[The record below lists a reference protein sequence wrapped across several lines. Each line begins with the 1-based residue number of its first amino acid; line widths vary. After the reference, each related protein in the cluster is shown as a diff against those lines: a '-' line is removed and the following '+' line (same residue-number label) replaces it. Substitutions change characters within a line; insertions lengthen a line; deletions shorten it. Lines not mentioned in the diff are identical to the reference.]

1 MDRNE
6 SQEKSAKG
14 EEDDALTSQKDLS
27 AQRSEGDN
35 KLQTPSQEDVGLDK
49 NKYDP
54 AVVEISPSGISQR
67 KDLIS
72 LCYDHFHHHLPAVD
86 LPLISFPQSF
96 DPFILFLDD
105 WFECSKLGSSVALE
119 IFCGIIHFFSCMYCL
134 PVISQQMAS
143 ANYDVDA
150 AYAIICLIIGLGSII
165 TGLFTNTPLII
176 APPTAVSIFFTSSI
190 QSQSLTPLDGN
201 MAVTMS
207 GVAMVL
213 LALLGPL
220 GSTLTLLIPECI
232 QASTTVGIGLLTA
245 LAGAT
250 EIELVVR
257 GEYTLLEVG
266 KLTNEVII
274 ALTGLAVLGM
284 AVTRHSR
291 FAYILGLAYGTILW
305 WIVEDDWPK
314 KYTALPTLQSHALHA
329 ASSATIDLIFSLIFL
344 NILTL
349 YGLARALCDLAG
361 LTNSS
366 DGTSIPRGR
375 ILILIIGL
383 CNILSGVCYGPP
395 IILSP
400 ESVGGIKAGA
410 KTGLSAIVGGILFLF
425 SIFWGPFF
433 THIPSAGTSP
443 VLIVIGL
450 FLFLNIY
457 RINFK
462 EPKDGIPAFC
472 CLFFISFTNSILC
485 GLSIGYA
492 MYGALHLFTGDLYYE
507 LKDRSEFIWNKI
519 LLLDE
524 RDSDGRHEDKKEKEN
539 GQEGK
544 GSKGD
549 DFSGS
554 GEETTKESDVQ
565 NQVLQQTSLQEHQ
578 EETSSVKISTPVKLT
593 LTVDSDDEQNQKDQ
607 THVSEEGKIGSSSPS
622 AGSSSPSSPR
632 SSPRF
637 PPSSTSQSVAPSS
650 GPPVRKAM
658 KRHRSF
664 QEVSIA
670 IVKHI
675 SEDVNAESGINTPV
689 MP

>member
-1 MDRNE
+1 M
-6 SQEKSAKG
+6 
-14 EEDDALTSQKDLS
+14 
-27 AQRSEGDN
+27 
-35 KLQTPSQEDVGLDK
+35 
-49 NKYDP
+49 
-54 AVVEISPSGISQR
+54 
-67 KDLIS
+67 
-72 LCYDHFHHHLPAVD
+72 
-86 LPLISFPQSF
+86 
-96 DPFILFLDD
+96 ILFLDQ
-105 WFECSKLGSSVALE
+105 WFECSKLGSSVSGE
-119 IFCGIIHFFSCMYCL
+119 IFCGVIHFFSCMYCL

-143 ANYDVDA
+143 ANYNVDA
-150 AYAIICLIIGLGSII
+150 AYAIICLIIGLGSIT

-250 EIELVVR
+250 EINLVVR

-266 KLTNEVII
+266 KLTNEVVIS
-274 ALTGLAVLGM
+274 LTGLAVLGM
-284 AVTRHSR
+284 AITRHSR
-291 FAYILGLAYGTILW
+291 FAYILALAYGTLLW
-305 WIVEDDWPK
+305 WMVEDDWPK
-314 KYTALPTLQSHALHA
+314 HYTATPTLESHALHA
-329 ASSATIDLIFSLIFL
+329 ASPATVNLIFSLIFL

-361 LTNSS
+361 LTSS
-366 DGTSIPRGR
+366 TDDTSIPRGR
-375 ILILIIGL
+375 ILIFIIGL

-410 KTGLSAIVGGILFLF
+410 KTGLSAIIGGILFLF

-433 THIPSAGTSP
+433 THIPSTGTSP
-443 VLIVIGL
+443 VLMVIGL

-485 GLSIGYA
+485 GVSIGYA
-492 MYGALHLFTGDLYYE
+492 VYGVLHLFTGDLYYD
-507 LKDRSEFIWNKI
+507 LKDRYEIIWRRI
-519 LLLDE
+519 LLPDDHDQDHEEDE
-524 RDSDGRHEDKKEKEN
+524 KKAGEGQGGEQPEGSSEECGKGGSGIEEKE
-539 GQEGK
+539 GE
-544 GSKGD
+544 
-549 DFSGS
+549 
-554 GEETTKESDVQ
+554 GEEVK
-565 NQVLQQTSLQEHQ
+565 NPVLQQTSLQEHEQ
-578 EETSSVKISTPVKLT
+578 EEAGAVAKEAAPPALT
-593 LTVDSDDEQNQKDQ
+593 LKVDSDDE
-607 THVSEEGKIGSSSPS
+607 HHPSAEEGRVGPSSSS
-622 AGSSSPSSPR
+622 TSSSSPSSSPR
-632 SSPRF
+632 SALPSPVSR
-637 PPSSTSQSVAPSS
+637 
-650 GPPVRKAM
+650 PPVRKAM
-658 KRHRSF
+658 RRHRSF

>member
-1 MDRNE
+1 MM
-6 SQEKSAKG
+6 APF
-14 EEDDALTSQKDLS
+14 
-27 AQRSEGDN
+27 
-35 KLQTPSQEDVGLDK
+35 PSSLD
-49 NKYDP
+49 P
-54 AVVEISPSGISQR
+54 M
-67 KDLIS
+67 
-72 LCYDHFHHHLPAVD
+72 
-86 LPLISFPQSF
+86 
-96 DPFILFLDD
+96 ILFLDQ
-105 WFECSKLGSSVALE
+105 WFECSKLGSSVSGE
-119 IFCGIIHFFSCMYCL
+119 IFCGVIHFFSCMYCL

-143 ANYDVDA
+143 ANYNVDA
-150 AYAIICLIIGLGSII
+150 AYAIICLIIGLGSIT

-250 EIELVVR
+250 EINLVVR

-266 KLTNEVII
+266 KLTNEVVIS
-274 ALTGLAVLGM
+274 LTGLAVLGM
-284 AVTRHSR
+284 AITRHSR
-291 FAYILGLAYGTILW
+291 FAYILALAYGTLLW
-305 WIVEDDWPK
+305 WMVEDDWPK
-314 KYTALPTLQSHALHA
+314 HYTATPTLESHALHA
-329 ASSATIDLIFSLIFL
+329 ASPATVNLIFSLIFL

-361 LTNSS
+361 LTSS
-366 DGTSIPRGR
+366 TDDTSIPRGR
-375 ILILIIGL
+375 ILIFIIGL

-410 KTGLSAIVGGILFLF
+410 KTGLSAIIGGILFLF

-433 THIPSAGTSP
+433 THIPSTGTSP
-443 VLIVIGL
+443 VLMVIGL

-485 GLSIGYA
+485 GVSIGYA
-492 MYGALHLFTGDLYYE
+492 VYGVLHLFTGDLYYD
-507 LKDRSEFIWNKI
+507 LKDRYEIIWRRI
-519 LLLDE
+519 LLPDDHDQDHEEDE
-524 RDSDGRHEDKKEKEN
+524 KKAGEGQGGEQPEGSSEECGKGGSGIEEKE
-539 GQEGK
+539 GE
-544 GSKGD
+544 
-549 DFSGS
+549 
-554 GEETTKESDVQ
+554 GEEVK
-565 NQVLQQTSLQEHQ
+565 NPVLQQTSLQEHEQ
-578 EETSSVKISTPVKLT
+578 EEAGAVAKEAAPPALT
-593 LTVDSDDEQNQKDQ
+593 LKVDSDDE
-607 THVSEEGKIGSSSPS
+607 HHPSAEEGRVGPSSSS
-622 AGSSSPSSPR
+622 TSSSSPSSSPR
-632 SSPRF
+632 SALPSPVSR
-637 PPSSTSQSVAPSS
+637 
-650 GPPVRKAM
+650 PPVRKAM
-658 KRHRSF
+658 RRHRSF